1 MKSMFVVPAIH
12 AAISQQYYQKSIQRC
27 KNLTHSE
34 LSRHVSASRFNA
46 RYEIRACG
54 VNNKFR
60 NLTTVL
66 PEKKFSGEKSMLR
79 ETKPAVTRITA
90 ALYKVSQSVPTVP
103 QCTSIH

>member
-1 MKSMFVVPAIH
+1 MSHPQTPTPVMKSMFVVPAIH

-27 KNLTHSE
+27 KNLTHCE
-34 LSRHVSASRFNA
+34 FSRHVSASRSNA

-66 PEKKFSGEKSMLR
+66 PEKNS
-79 ETKPAVTRITA
+79 AV
-90 ALYKVSQSVPTVP
+90 KNP
-103 QCTSIH
+103 C